1 MFSRESRESPWWVR
15 CFEGIFVRFRPK
27 LREMINFE
35 QFSCGEG
42 GWWKRQEGY
51 FRVLPNFHAFN
62 SRLLFNQK
70 QMTEYE
76 QTCTYVGYYWF
87 HFGCVYCNFEMRVFF
102 MWPCIT
108 NPGEVTNKLG
118 TCFIGPPLVGRDIV
132 LTFIVNYNPFIVC
145 LFLSWPSLLGIQS
158 KKNQNLWFLLINIKK
173 MFEMS
178 LK

>member
-1 MFSRESRESPWWVR
+1 M
-15 CFEGIFVRFRPK
+15 
-27 LREMINFE
+27 
-35 QFSCGEG
+35 
-42 GWWKRQEGY
+42 
-51 FRVLPNFHAFN
+51 A
-62 SRLLFNQK
+62 
-70 QMTEYE
+70 EYE
-76 QTCTYVGYYWF
+76 WTCTYVGYYWF

-118 TCFIGPPLVGRDIV
+118 TCFVGPPLVGRDIV
-132 LTFIVNYNPFIVC
+132 LTFIVNYNPFVVC

-158 KKNQNLWFLLINIKK
+158 KKNQNLWVLLINIKK